1 MSWDVETLNI
11 GLEDQSPI
19 FFILT
24 NTRALD
30 PEAASKVVKE
40 VCHNLKL
47 ALGDR
52 KDVLIVSRSDST
64 LRGHYPLETD
74 IMAEELGGFDA
85 HFLLPAFFE
94 GGRITKDSV
103 HYLLVEGVPTPVA
116 ETEFAKDSV
125 FHYAHSYLP
134 DYVEEK
140 TKGVIPAEAVVR
152 ITTSEIRQGTFSR
165 LMQLSNNTC
174 VVVDGETQRDYDLF
188 AEDLL
193 QSVQAGKRFLLRS
206 AASIL
211 TSLAKLGPQKVPA
224 TQMNEYKRTNK
235 PGVILV
241 GSHVAKTTQQL
252 KKLLQEPA
260 ISPLEIDVN
269 LLRDQSYSRKDLLQD
284 ILQKV
289 YSHYAQGLTPIIY
302 TSRAELTFSD
312 VQSRLA
318 FGSDVSN
325 FLMDIVKGLPREIS
339 FLISKGGITSNDVL
353 SNGLN
358 VQTVRLLGQIL
369 PGCSLV
375 KTEADHQLF
384 PDLPVVLFPGNVGD
398 EDALVTVFR
407 RLK

>member
-1 MSWDVETLNI
+1 
-11 GLEDQSPI
+11 
-19 FFILT
+19 
-24 NTRALD
+24 
-30 PEAASKVVKE
+30 
-40 VCHNLKL
+40 
-47 ALGDR
+47 
-52 KDVLIVSRSDST
+52 
-64 LRGHYPLETD
+64 
-74 IMAEELGGFDA
+74 
-85 HFLLPAFFE
+85 
-94 GGRITKDSV
+94 
-103 HYLLVEGVPTPVA
+103 
-116 ETEFAKDSV
+116 
-125 FHYAHSYLP
+125 
-134 DYVEEK
+134 
-140 TKGVIPAEAVVR
+140 
-152 ITTSEIRQGTFSR
+152 
-165 LMQLSNNTC
+165 
-174 VVVDGETQRDYDLF
+174 
-188 AEDLL
+188 
-193 QSVQAGKRFLLRS
+193 
-206 AASIL
+206 
-211 TSLAKLGPQKVPA
+211 
-224 TQMNEYKRTNK
+224 
-235 PGVILV
+235 
-241 GSHVAKTTQQL
+241 
-252 KKLLQEPA
+252 
-260 ISPLEIDVN
+260 LEIDVN